1 MVILDNL
8 GIHTSKG
15 SRLLRALLAEV
26 GEDLM
31 LVYTPTYD
39 PDPTGWS
46 GCGARCV
53 APSPHTH
60 QCASLAD
67 LLSQIGSPFATNQQ
81 PTTVRNSAMQHEF
94 PGSI

>member
-39 PDPTGWS
+39 PDPRGTRPCSMNSRKHLGVRTRICPD
-46 GCGARCV
+46 GLVGGAI
-53 APSPHTH
+53 PSLPT
-60 QCASLAD
+60 SDRLD
-67 LLSQIGSPFATNQQ
+67 LGLRP
-81 PTTVRNSAMQHEF
+81 
-94 PGSI
+94 

>member
-39 PDPTGWS
+39 PDPNRMEWLWGTLRRAVTPYPSVCQPGRP
-46 GCGARCV
+46 AV
-53 APSPHTH
+53 ADRQPLGH
-60 QCASLAD
+60 Q
-67 LLSQIGSPFATNQQ
+67 QR
-81 PTTVRNSAMQHEF
+81 PTTGENSAMQHEF

>member
-1 MVILDNL
+1 
-8 GIHTSKG
+8 
-15 SRLLRALLAEV
+15 
-26 GEDLM
+26 M

-39 PDPTGWS
+39 PDPNRMEWLWGTLRR
-46 GCGARCV
+46 AV
-53 APSPHTH
+53 TPYPSVCQPGH
-60 QCASLAD
+60 